1 MMFFKKGVILKGIL
15 TIILGLW
22 LLFLTSPSFS
32 QVEVLLLPLRTSG
45 LSLSLSQELWELI
58 STRLISEGITV
69 VERSVMERFL
79 GKLDPEALNED
90 QARLLGKKVGV
101 RWVILGKAIRIGGVI
116 SLDLK
121 ILDVTLTSSPRAVY
135 AQFPDEG
142 ALVLGLKGI
151 ASQIKERLLGQKEI
165 SLRSK
170 GTLRAQ
176 LLYQSLGYS
185 KLLRFSGKF
194 IKGVAI
200 GDVDGDGQNELVLME
215 PHKLSVYRDTGE
227 GLKMVAEFEKPSTYN
242 FLNVNLS
249 DLDGDGKA
257 EIAVSASTE
266 EGDLRSFVLKLK
278 GNELKEI
285 KGNLNRY
292 FRSMRLGGRKVLL
305 SQAIGPDRDYVGGIE
320 EVRLEKGKLIFKP
333 LKDLK
338 GAEWVLSFVLG
349 RFSGAEK
356 PEIARLNELGEL
368 EVLSPEGERLW
379 KGSKKYGA
387 SDNYFD
393 RPKVFTDAKGMP
405 TGMPRRVYLPLRME
419 VVDLDKDGYEELL
432 LAENQ
437 FTLGETFERVRLYN
451 AGRIISLVWDGMA
464 MAEAWRTQDIP
475 GCIFDFEVGDVDNDG
490 LVELVVAVANAPFFK
505 SGSSNLVVFELY
517 E

>member
-1 MMFFKKGVILKGIL
+1 MMTFKKGTMVRRLLAIVLGI
-15 TIILGLW
+15 W
-22 LLFLTSPSFS
+22 FFFLISPSFS
-32 QVEVLLLPLRTSG
+32 QVEVLLLPIRTSG
-45 LSLSLSQELWELI
+45 LSPSLSQELWELI
-58 STRLISEGITV
+58 STRLISEGIPV

-79 GKLDPEALNED
+79 GRLDPEALSED

-101 RWVILGKAIRIGGVI
+101 RWVLMGKAIRVGGVI
-116 SLDLK
+116 SLDVR
-121 ILDVTLTSSPRAVY
+121 ILDVTLGSSPRAVY
-135 AQFPDEG
+135 AQFTDEG
-142 ALVLGLKGI
+142 ALVSGLKGVV
-151 ASQIKERLLGQKEI
+151 SQIKERVLGQKGI

-176 LLYQSLGYS
+176 LLYQALGYS

-194 IKGVAI
+194 IKGLSI
-200 GDVDGDGQNELVLME
+200 GDVDGDGQNELVLIE
-215 PHKLSVYRDTGE
+215 PYKLSVYRDTGE
-227 GLKMVAEFEKPSTYN
+227 GLKLVAEFEKPSTYN
-242 FLNVNLS
+242 FLNVNLA
-249 DLDGDGKA
+249 DLDGDGRA

-266 EGDLRSFVLKLK
+266 EGDMRSFILKIK
-278 GNELKEI
+278 GNEVKEI

-292 FRSMRLGGRKVLL
+292 FRSVRLGGRKLL
-305 SQAIGPDRDYVGGIE
+305 FSQAIGPDRDYVGGIE
-320 EVRLEKGKLIFKP
+320 EVRLEKGKLILKP

-338 GAEWVLSFVLG
+338 GVEWVLSFALG
-349 RFSGAEK
+349 RFSGTEK
-356 PEIARLNELGEL
+356 PEIARLNDLGEL

-393 RPKVFTDAKGMP
+393 RPKVFADAKGMP
-405 TGMPRRVYLPLRME
+405 AGMPRRIYLPLRME
-419 VVDLDKDGYEELL
+419 VVDLDNDGYEELL
-432 LAENQ
+432 LGENQ

-451 AGRIISLVWDGMA
+451 AGRIVSLLWDGLA

-505 SGSSNLVVFELY
+505 KGSSNLVVFELY